1 MAAVIGADGVDL
13 TLGQLLPQDIRPRLF
28 TGGRRKFHIGAD
40 LGAILLAESQVVGA
54 GLTVD
59 VVAFC
64 LGLVDDVHRAGVAGV
79 DDDQAAFGVA
89 VEVDGS
95 ADGLVLLELGAGIQI
110 RGDVFPALGLQVLLL
125 DMDQR
130 VVLGVDADG
139 GIHLL
144 DGPEDLQQG
153 AVVRHIEHVGDGACH
168 HGLEADAAGGVDD
181 FGRALVQQ
189 LPADCGDLFVAD
201 VEVPFDDLLT
211 GNDLRMFDQYIKH
224 NTSPSLVDLFC
235 GTARFTGLARTCAW
249 TLFSSVH
256 PLFLPR
262 R

>member
-1 MAAVIGADGVDL
+1 MQRALLWEDAEQLGGILAHDLHQLLHGDPALVDALGQHDGQRGLHAQRAVAGLPDIGPALFLVFLGMAAVIGADGVDL
-13 TLGQLLPQDIRPRLF
+13 TPGQLLPQDIRPRLF

-130 VVLGVDADG
+130 VVLGVDAEWWN
-139 GIHLL
+139 
-144 DGPEDLQQG
+144 P
-153 AVVRHIEHVGDGACH
+153 
-168 HGLEADAAGGVDD
+168 
-181 FGRALVQQ
+181 
-189 LPADCGDLFVAD
+189 
-201 VEVPFDDLLT
+201 
-211 GNDLRMFDQYIKH
+211 
-224 NTSPSLVDLFC
+224 SP
-235 GTARFTGLARTCAW
+235 
-249 TLFSSVH
+249 
-256 PLFLPR
+256 
-262 R
+262 

>member
-1 MAAVIGADGVDL
+1 MSF
-13 TLGQLLPQDIRPRLF
+13 RPW
-28 TGGRRKFHIGAD
+28 
-40 LGAILLAESQVVGA
+40 
-54 GLTVD
+54 
-59 VVAFC
+59 AFRC
-64 LGLVDDVHRAGVAGV
+64 CSSIWI
-79 DDDQAAFGVA
+79 
-89 VEVDGS
+89 S
-95 ADGLVLLELGAGIQI
+95 ASFSAWT
-110 RGDVFPALGLQVLLL
+110 PN
-125 DMDQR
+125 
-130 VVLGVDADG
+130 G

-168 HGLEADAAGGVDD
+168 HGLEADAAGVVDLVHLLKIAGHRAAIQAVVHHEGTAGPLFLLLEVFQRSGGRHGQGHLQHGGDAAHGSTAGVQLVFAQFRLAHVDDMDMLVHHTGHRVLAGGVDD

-189 LPADCGDLFVAD
+189 IPADRGDLFVAD

-211 GNDLRMFDQYIKH
+211 GNDLRIFDQYIKH

-235 GTARFTGLARTCAW
+235 GTARFTGLTRTCAW